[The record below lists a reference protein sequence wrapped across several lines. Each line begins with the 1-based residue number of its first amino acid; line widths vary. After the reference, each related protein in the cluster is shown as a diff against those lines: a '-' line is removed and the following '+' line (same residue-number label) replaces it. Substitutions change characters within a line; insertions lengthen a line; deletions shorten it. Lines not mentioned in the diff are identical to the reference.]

1 MEETF
6 KGKFKKYAHYGFII
20 PDERDHFWGDFYVS
34 SVNIEGYEDGD
45 NVEARILTK
54 QKGKKPEAKI
64 MRKLGGVQKV
74 EAPKIVE
81 WVYSGWDGNFW
92 FVDVPWIEKWFF
104 VFGKYKNGAKD
115 GDAVKA
121 EIISFNWKK
130 EAKILEVLLSEKE
143 ILEWIF
149 TDNDKFWF
157 VKPNDKSEDIFIAGS
172 RKNGAKTGDTVKVQI
187 IRMWVRRREWVIV
200 L

>member
-6 KGKFKKYAHYGFII
+6 KGKFKKYSHYGFII
-20 PDERDHFWGDFYVS
+20 PDERDHFGGDFYVAS
-34 SVNIEGYEDGD
+34 ANIEGYEDGD

-64 MRKLGGVQKV
+64 MRKLGWVQKKEV
-74 EAPKIVE
+74 PKIVE

-92 FVDVPWIEKWFF
+92 FVDVPGIEKWFF
-104 VFGKYKNGAKD
+104 VFEKYKNGARD

-121 EIISFNWKK
+121 EVVSFNGKK
-130 EAKILEVLLSEKE
+130 EAKILEVLHTEKE
-143 ILEWIF
+143 VLEWIF

-172 RKNGAKTGDTVKVQI
+172 RKNGAKTGDVVKVQI
-187 IRMWVRRREWVIV
+187 IKMGVRRREGVV
-200 L
+200 VV